1 MKLIILI
8 FNVLAFNC
16 AVGLGLASG
25 NKALILSSDIFTKQH
40 VPPNG
45 FHPECPERVA
55 AVLNNLRSSP
65 EKYDIREPS
74 VESDPQQRPVALDA
88 IKLAHEEEYIKDVYR
103 RSVGGATGLSP
114 WDTDTYLS
122 KDTFETCVAAQSAW
136 IDGLRAVTGQVG
148 NEARRFAFAI
158 TRPPGHHAEIKSG
171 MGFCIFNFGAG
182 VALYALKQGFVK
194 RVAILDIDVHYGN
207 GIADIVQIKDE
218 RIRYA
223 SLHQEKI
230 YPSPPVPDGVQPS
243 SFNNVFTINLPAGFK
258 IEEYLTAL
266 REKAIPFL
274 ADFGAELLIVSA
286 GFDAIF
292 SEEIASGGLKPNDY
306 AAISVLLKDSFRGG
320 VLFGL
325 EGGYVLKDLPLAVE
339 ASIEP
344 WI

>member
-1 MKLIILI
+1 MRLLLFIL
-8 FNVLAFNC
+8 NALAFNC
-16 AVGLGLASG
+16 VVGLEIARR
-25 NKALILSSDIFTKQH
+25 KPAIVYSSETFTKQH

-55 AVLNNLRSSP
+55 AVLNNLRLSP
-65 EKYDIREPS
+65 DKYDIRQPS
-74 VESDPQQRPVALDA
+74 LESDPQQRPVALSA
-88 IKLAHEEEYIKDVYR
+88 IKLAHEEDYIKDVFR
-103 RSVGGATGLSP
+103 RSMGGATGLSP

-122 KDTFETCVAAQSAW
+122 KDTFETCVLAQSAW
-136 IDGLRAVTGQVG
+136 LDGLRAVTGHG
-148 NEARRFAFAI
+148 NDNARRFAFAI

-171 MGFCIFNFGAG
+171 MGFCVFNFAAGA
-182 VALYALKQGFVK
+182 ALYALNHGLVQ

-223 SLHQEKI
+223 SLHQEQI
-230 YPSPPVPDGVQPS
+230 YPGPVPEGVQPS
-243 SFNNVFTINLPAGFK
+243 SFNNVLTVNLPAGFK
-258 IEEYLTAL
+258 IGEYLKAL
-266 REKAIPFL
+266 KEKAIPFL

-286 GFDAIF
+286 GFDAIY
-292 SEEIASGGLKPNDY
+292 SEESASGGLKPNDY
-306 AAISVLLKDSFRGG
+306 AAISAVLKDSFRGG
-320 VLFGL
+320 VLYGL